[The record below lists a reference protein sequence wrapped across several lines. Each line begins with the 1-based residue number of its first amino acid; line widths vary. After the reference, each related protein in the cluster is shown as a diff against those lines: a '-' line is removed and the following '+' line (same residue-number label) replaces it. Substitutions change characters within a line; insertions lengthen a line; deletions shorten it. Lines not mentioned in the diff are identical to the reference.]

1 MTSPAEE
8 LLARAL
14 RLSADDR
21 ERLAAELVASLERE
35 PDAAADEAWLELA
48 ERRAREELAGVP
60 GVPWDEIRARVASRR
75 QPR

>member
-1 MTSPAEE
+1 MTSPAED

-35 PDAAADEAWLELA
+35 PDAATDEAWLELA
-48 ERRAREELAGVP
+48 ERRAREALAGVP
-60 GVPWDEIRARVASRR
+60 GVPWDEIRARVAGRR